1 VATLR
6 EHLDDRNRLLA
17 EKEAA
22 ASEGEADTGRVA
34 ELEAELAGLREQL
47 VARPAEHEASTVD
60 LRALVENV
68 EHEAMA
74 GLRED
79 VADRDRR
86 LAENVN
92 ELARLNRELAE
103 SAEREAALSS
113 LRTELADRDRQL
125 SERALLVENVEH
137 NAMAALR
144 QDLGERGPSRGRVRS
159 SPNATAGL
167 LRSWQRSPG

>member
-1 VATLR
+1 
-6 EHLDDRNRLLA
+6 
-17 EKEAA
+17 
-22 ASEGEADTGRVA
+22 
-34 ELEAELAGLREQL
+34 
-47 VARPAEHEASTVD
+47 
-60 LRALVENV
+60 
-68 EHEAMA
+68 MA

-103 SAEREAALSS
+103 SAEREAALTS

-137 NAMAALR
+137 DAMAALR
-144 QDLGERGPSRGRVRS
+144 QDLGDREQRSRGRVRS
-159 SPNATAGL
+159 SPNATADW
-167 LRSWQRSPG
+167 LRSRKRSPG